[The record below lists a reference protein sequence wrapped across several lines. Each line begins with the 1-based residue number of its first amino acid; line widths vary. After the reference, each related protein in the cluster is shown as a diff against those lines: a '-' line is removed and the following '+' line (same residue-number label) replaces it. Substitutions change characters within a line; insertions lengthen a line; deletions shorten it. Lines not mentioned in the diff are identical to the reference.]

1 MFLAE
6 KVTQLFLLG
15 IADGV
20 AWAPQDPGGDALIL
34 PTAIQTLL
42 GVGVPAG
49 FSIAFS
55 LWLARGAIA
64 KAVNHAAARELV
76 RLKSSL
82 DAELEDH
89 KKRLQLEV
97 QQQQSLLQKDLE
109 RFRAELT
116 LAAETRRL
124 LAAHKVSSFIEVVR
138 LARELHAELETVAL
152 GDPLSRKR
160 MTNVIG
166 TFADFV
172 RAHEHFLGEV
182 AKAELL
188 SQSDTL
194 ASCLNNGTTSE
205 QLRSAAA
212 IFRNAVVVL
221 SSTNLGSGKSL
232 D

>member
-1 MFLAE
+1 MWAHALQV
-6 KVTQLFLLG
+6 VTTG
-15 IADGV
+15 VV
-20 AWAPQDPGGDALIL
+20 AWAPPELSGDALIL
-34 PTAIQTLL
+34 PTAIQTIL

-49 FSIAFS
+49 FSIAFA

-76 RLKSSL
+76 QLKSSL
-82 DAELEDH
+82 DSELEDH

-97 QQQQSLLQKDLE
+97 QQQHSLLQKDLE

-138 LARELHAELETVAL
+138 LARELHAELESVAL

-160 MTNVIG
+160 MMNVIG
-166 TFADFV
+166 MFADFV
-172 RAHEHFLGEV
+172 RAHEHFLGQV
-182 AKAELL
+182 AKTELL
-188 SQSDTL
+188 SQSETL
-194 ASCLNNGTTSE
+194 ACCLSNGTTAE
-205 QLRSAAA
+205 QLRHAAA
-212 IFRNAVVVL
+212 TFRNAVVIL
-221 SSTNLGSGKSL
+221 SSTNLGSGKAL